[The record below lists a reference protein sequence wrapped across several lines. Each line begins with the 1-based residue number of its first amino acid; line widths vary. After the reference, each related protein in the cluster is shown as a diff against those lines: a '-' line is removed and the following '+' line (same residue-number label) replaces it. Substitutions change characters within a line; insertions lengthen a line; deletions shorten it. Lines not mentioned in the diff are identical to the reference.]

1 MRFVI
6 NTIKYHRIQLLTRQN
21 KSSTALFHRTAP
33 IRRPAGVATY
43 AAQAGF
49 NLNKALDKAH
59 ELKSLKEICDLPP
72 SALQGL
78 AVHSDDT
85 FAALNI
91 HSVKDLGAWKYY
103 KAAKAIA
110 ALASVE
116 VREKRSL
123 YLQSEPER
131 NFEFYF
137 IFTGAGRH

>member
-1 MRFVI
+1 MKFGI
-6 NTIKYHRIQLLTRQN
+6 NTIKSHRLQLLTCRN
-21 KSSTALFHRTAP
+21 KLSTALSLRDARINIP
-33 IRRPAGVATY
+33 RPAGVVSY

-78 AVHSDDT
+78 ADHSDDS
-85 FAALNI
+85 FAVVNI
-91 HSVKDLGAWKYY
+91 NSIKDLGAWKYY

-116 VREKRSL
+116 VREKKTR
-123 YLQSEPER
+123 
-131 NFEFYF
+131 
-137 IFTGAGRH
+137 IFRKIVVFAARVRG